1 MKTKKLAEPK
11 KQWSIHDVKKNL
23 KCPCCQ
29 TYLMKDNNENKK
41 IGGAQKAVKY
51 PWRQEKLKM
60 SLLPKIKLPGTKNQC

>member
-1 MKTKKLAEPK
+1 
-11 KQWSIHDVKKNL
+11 
-23 KCPCCQ
+23 
-29 TYLMKDNNENKK
+29 MKDDNENKK